1 MRNYDKLY
9 INGEWVAPHGKGSSQ
24 VTNPFNNEVIGSV
37 PQGDLQDVDRAVQ
50 AAKAAFPTWAAT
62 SVEERAQYLE
72 KLVGAMS
79 KRAKELSSV
88 ISQELG
94 MPISQAEM
102 IQVGMAIGTLN
113 SFPALLRSYKF
124 EKQINNSTVVREPI
138 GVCGFITPW
147 NYPLYLIV
155 AKAAPAL
162 AAGCT
167 MVLKPSRETPL
178 NAFIFA
184 ELINEVGLP
193 PGVFNLVSGPGG
205 VVGEGLAAHPDV
217 DMVSITGSTEAGIS
231 VAKSAANTVKRVAQ
245 ELGGKSANIILDDA
259 DLNTAVAAGVRGVM
273 MNCGQTCA
281 ALTRM
286 LVPES
291 RKDEV
296 IAIAK
301 ATAESITQDDPS
313 KEGFHMGPLSSLQQA
328 NTVRKYIRKGIEEG
342 ATLVTGGLE
351 EPAGFEGGAFV
362 KPTIFADVKN
372 SMTIAQEEIFGPV
385 LSILTYKDE
394 ADAIRIANDT
404 VYGLSGSVW
413 SSDPNRALRVAKQL
427 RTGQVSINGGGMNLM
442 APFGGYKQSGNGR
455 ELGEFGLEEYLEIK
469 SVQMP
474 PAAAAS

>member
-1 MRNYDKLY
+1 
-9 INGEWVAPHGKGSSQ
+9 
-24 VTNPFNNEVIGSV
+24 
-37 PQGDLQDVDRAVQ
+37 
-50 AAKAAFPTWAAT
+50 
-62 SVEERAQYLE
+62 
-72 KLVGAMS
+72 
-79 KRAKELSSV
+79 
-88 ISQELG
+88 
-94 MPISQAEM
+94 
-102 IQVGMAIGTLN
+102 
-113 SFPALLRSYKF
+113 
-124 EKQINNSTVVREPI
+124 
-138 GVCGFITPW
+138 
-147 NYPLYLIV
+147 
-155 AKAAPAL
+155 
-162 AAGCT
+162 
-167 MVLKPSRETPL
+167 
-178 NAFIFA
+178 
-184 ELINEVGLP
+184 
-193 PGVFNLVSGPGG
+193 
-205 VVGEGLAAHPDV
+205 
-217 DMVSITGSTEAGIS
+217 
-231 VAKSAANTVKRVAQ
+231 
-245 ELGGKSANIILDDA
+245 
-259 DLNTAVAAGVRGVM
+259 M

>member
-138 GVCGFITPW
+138 GVVRASSPRGTTRC
-147 NYPLYLIV
+147 YLIA

-167 MVLKPSRETPL
+167 MVLKPSR
-178 NAFIFA
+178 
-184 ELINEVGLP
+184 
-193 PGVFNLVSGPGG
+193 
-205 VVGEGLAAHPDV
+205 
-217 DMVSITGSTEAGIS
+217 
-231 VAKSAANTVKRVAQ
+231 
-245 ELGGKSANIILDDA
+245 
-259 DLNTAVAAGVRGVM
+259 
-273 MNCGQTCA
+273 
-281 ALTRM
+281 
-286 LVPES
+286 
-291 RKDEV
+291 
-296 IAIAK
+296 
-301 ATAESITQDDPS
+301 
-313 KEGFHMGPLSSLQQA
+313 
-328 NTVRKYIRKGIEEG
+328 
-342 ATLVTGGLE
+342 
-351 EPAGFEGGAFV
+351 GGA
-362 KPTIFADVKN
+362 
-372 SMTIAQEEIFGPV
+372 AQR
-385 LSILTYKDE
+385 LH
-394 ADAIRIANDT
+394 
-404 VYGLSGSVW
+404 
-413 SSDPNRALRVAKQL
+413 LR
-427 RTGQVSINGGGMNLM
+427 RD
-442 APFGGYKQSGNGR
+442 
-455 ELGEFGLEEYLEIK
+455 
-469 SVQMP
+469 
-474 PAAAAS
+474 